1 LNRKIDLIT
10 IGEIVKTRGLR
21 GCMKVI
27 SLVDTGDISAGLKFV
42 YIQDNSGQKKSYN
55 LRKIDISGKFLFIE
69 LETVDDVDLAKTFV
83 GCKILISRDMLEE
96 LPEGE
101 YYWRDIIGLDVYSEG
116 GKHLGKIESVF
127 PTGSN
132 DVYVCKGEEREILLP
147 AIADVI
153 KLIDI
158 DRKIMNVKLMEGL

>member
-1 LNRKIDLIT
+1 MDLIT

-21 GCMKVI
+21 GCMKVV
-27 SLVDTGDISAGLKFV
+27 SFVDTSDISSDLEFV
-42 YIQDNSGQKKSYN
+42 YIQDHSEQKKLYN

-69 LETVDDVDLAKTFV
+69 LDSIDDVELAKTFV
-83 GCKILISRDMLEE
+83 GCKVVIPGDMFKE

-101 YYWRDIIGLDVYSEG
+101 YYWRDIIGLNVYTEEG
-116 GKHLGKIESVF
+116 KLLGQIESVF

-132 DVYVCKGEEREILLP
+132 DVYVCKGGDREILLP

-158 DRKIMNVKLMEGL
+158 DRKVMNVKLMEGL

>member
-1 LNRKIDLIT
+1 MNRKMDLIT

-21 GCMKVI
+21 GCMKVV
-27 SLVDTGDISAGLKFV
+27 SFVDTSDISSDLEFV
-42 YIQDNSGQKKSYN
+42 YIQDHFEQKKLYN

-69 LETVDDVDLAKTFV
+69 LDSIDDVELAKTFV
-83 GCKILISRDMLEE
+83 GCKVVIPGDMFKE

-101 YYWRDIIGLDVYSEG
+101 YYWRDIIGLNVYTEEG
-116 GKHLGKIESVF
+116 KLLGQIESVF

-132 DVYVCKGEEREILLP
+132 DVYVCKGGDREILLP

>member
-1 LNRKIDLIT
+1 MNRKMDFIT

-21 GCMKVI
+21 GCMKVV
-27 SLVDTGDISAGLKFV
+27 SFVDTTDISAELAFV
-42 YIQDNSGQKKSYN
+42 YIQDNSEQKKLYN

-69 LETVDDVDLAKTFV
+69 LTTIDDVDLAKTFV
-83 GCKILISRDMLEE
+83 GCKVVIPRNFLKE

-101 YYWRDIIGLDVYSEG
+101 YYWRDIIGLNVYSEE
-116 GKHLGKIESVF
+116 GKLLGQIESVF

-147 AIADVI
+147 AIAEVI
-153 KLIDI
+153 KLIDV
-158 DRKIMNVKLMEGL
+158 DQKVMKVKLMEGL

>member
-1 LNRKIDLIT
+1 LNRKMDLIT

-21 GCMKVI
+21 GCMKVV
-27 SLVDTGDISAGLKFV
+27 SFVDTSDISSDLEFV
-42 YIQDNSGQKKSYN
+42 YIQDHFEQKKLYN

-69 LETVDDVDLAKTFV
+69 LDSIDDVELAKTFV
-83 GCKILISRDMLEE
+83 GCKVVIPGDMFKE

-101 YYWRDIIGLDVYSEG
+101 YYWRDIIGLNVYTEEG
-116 GKHLGKIESVF
+116 KLLGQIESVF

-132 DVYVCKGEEREILLP
+132 DVYVCKGGDREILLP

>member
-1 LNRKIDLIT
+1 MNSKMDLIT

-21 GCMKVI
+21 GCMKVV
-27 SLVDTGDISAGLKFV
+27 SFVDTSDISAELKFV
-42 YIQDNSGQKKSYN
+42 YIQDNSEQKKLYN

-69 LETVDDVDLAKTFV
+69 LDSIDDVELAKTFV
-83 GCKILISRDMLEE
+83 GCKVVILGDMFKE

-101 YYWRDIIGLDVYSEG
+101 YYWRDIIGLNVYTEEG
-116 GKHLGKIESVF
+116 KLLGQIESVF

-132 DVYVCKGEEREILLP
+132 DVYVCKGRDREILLP

-158 DRKIMNVKLMEGL
+158 ERKIMNVKLMEGL

>member
-1 LNRKIDLIT
+1 MDLFA

-21 GCMKVI
+21 GCLKV
-27 SLVDTGDISAGLKFV
+27 LCCVETNNAFTELEFV
-42 YIQDNSGQKKSYN
+42 YIETSSEQKKCFL
-55 LRKIDISGKFLFIE
+55 LRKIDVSGKILFVE
-69 LETVDDVDLAKTFV
+69 LEGIPDVESAQALV
-83 GCKILISRDMLEE
+83 GCKVFLPKGMQEK

-101 YYWRDIIGLDVYSEG
+101 YYWRDIIGLDVYNEDD
-116 GKHLGKIESVF
+116 KYIGKIESVF

-153 KLIDI
+153 
-158 DRKIMNVKLMEGL
+158 RKIDVNHRVMIVRLLEGL